1 MRIDVAL
8 GPGELEGDDLAG
20 RVAVVIDVLRA
31 TTTITTALANGAEAV
46 IPFADLEECR
56 VYRDKEPGIL
66 LGGERESV
74 KPPGFDLGNS
84 PCEYT
89 AERVFGRRI
98 AYTTTNGTR
107 AIEACRDAEKVL
119 LGALV
124 NRRAVAERL
133 AASGFSAILV
143 CAGKLGRPNLEDTY
157 CAGARIE
164 ALRDLGPKELHL
176 TDRALIAEAVFTA
189 YGEKEEFVLS
199 VTEHGRDLVSL
210 GFGDDVNYC
219 EQTDTTGTVGRLYGG
234 EIRAE

>member
-1 MRIDVAL
+1 MAL
-8 GPGELEGDDLAG
+8 GPGELEGADLTG

-56 VYRDKEPGIL
+56 AYREKEPEVL

-84 PCEYT
+84 PLEYT

-107 AIEACRDAEKVL
+107 TIEACRSAEEVL
-119 LGALV
+119 LGALI
-124 NRRAVAERL
+124 NRMATAERL

-143 CAGKLGRPNLEDTY
+143 CAGKRGGPNLEDTY
-157 CAGARIE
+157 CAGAIIE
-164 ALRDLGPKELHL
+164 TLRGLVSNGICL
-176 TDRALIAEAVFTA
+176 TDRARIALAVFS
-189 YGEKEEFVLS
+189 GLHPDGGSLLS
-199 VTEHGRDLVSL
+199 TTDHGRDLDSL
-210 GFGDDVNYC
+210 GFGGDVDYSGR
-219 EQTDTTGTVGRLYGG
+219 TDTTGTVGRLLNA

>member
-1 MRIDVAL
+1 MHVDVAL
-8 GPGELEGDDLAG
+8 GPGEWGALELSG

-56 VYRDKEPGIL
+56 AYREKEPDIL
-66 LGGERESV
+66 LGGERDGLRPE
-74 KPPGFDLGNS
+74 GFDLGNS

-107 AIEACRDAEKVL
+107 AIEACRDAEEVL

-124 NRRAVAERL
+124 NRRALAERL

-157 CAGARIE
+157 CAGAIIE
-164 ALRDLGPKELHL
+164 ALRGLVPKELYL
-176 TDRALIAEAVFTA
+176 TDRALIAEAAFTA
-189 YGEKEEFVLS
+189 YGEKEESVLS
-199 VTEHGRDLVSL
+199 VAEHGRVLVAK

-219 EQTDTTGTVGRLYGG
+219 EQTDTTGTVGRLYDG

>member
-1 MRIDVAL
+1 MGA
-8 GPGELEGDDLAG
+8 DLAG

-31 TTTITTALANGAEAV
+31 TTTITTALVNGAEAV
-46 IPFADLEECR
+46 IPFADLDECR
-56 VYRDKEPGIL
+56 AYREKEPDIL
-66 LGGERESV
+66 LGGERDGLKLE
-74 KPPGFDLGNS
+74 GFDLGNS
-84 PCEYT
+84 PLEYT

-107 AIEACRDAEKVL
+107 AIEACRDAEEVL

-133 AASGFSAILV
+133 AASGFSAILA
-143 CAGKLGRPNLEDTY
+143 CAGKLDRPNLEDTY
-157 CAGARIE
+157 CAGAIIE

-189 YGEKEEFVLS
+189 YGEKEESVLS
-199 VTEHGRDLVSL
+199 VTDHGLVLVSK

-219 EQTDTTGTVGRLYGG
+219 EQTDTTGTVGRLYDG

>member
-1 MRIDVAL
+1 MHVDVVL
-8 GPGELEGDDLAG
+8 GPGELEGGELSG

-31 TTTITTALANGAEAV
+31 TTTITSALENGAVAV

-56 VYRDKEPGIL
+56 AYREKEPEVL
-66 LGGERESV
+66 LGGERKSV

-107 AIEACRDAEKVL
+107 AIEACRGAEEVL

-124 NRRAVAERL
+124 NRRSVAEKL

-157 CAGARIE
+157 CAGAIIE
-164 ALRDLGPKELHL
+164 ALRDLAPKELHL
-176 TDRALIAEAVFTA
+176 TDRALIAEAAFTA
-189 YGEKEEFVLS
+189 YGEKKESVLS
-199 VTEHGRDLVSL
+199 VTDHGRDLVSL
-210 GFGDDVNYC
+210 GFSDDVNYC
-219 EQTDTTGTVGRLYGG
+219 EQTDTTGTVGRMYDG
-234 EIRAE
+234 EILAE